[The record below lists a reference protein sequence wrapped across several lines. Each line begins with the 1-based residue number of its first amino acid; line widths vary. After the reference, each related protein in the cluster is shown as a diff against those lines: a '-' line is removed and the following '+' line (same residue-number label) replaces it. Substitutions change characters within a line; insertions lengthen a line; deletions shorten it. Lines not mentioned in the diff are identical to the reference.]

1 MNGFRVCRKFAERAR
16 NSIDLR
22 SEINFYSSSLNP
34 PIIEEEEGKKK
45 KKKMKAHANSSF
57 LDELISQNRLG
68 SLKFRYYSTKS
79 LYETNLN

>member
-34 PIIEEEEGKKK
+34 PIIEEEGKKK
-45 KKKMKAHANSSF
+45 KEKMKAHANSSF

>member
-45 KKKMKAHANSSF
+45 KEKMEAHANSSF